1 MDKEAFWVNVHE
13 DKFEDQNLFE
23 GLLEN
28 FAVATKGDY
37 WFDFFIDRNHSLTYN
52 YIILLY

>member
-37 WFDFFIDRNHSLTYN
+37 WFDLFIQLIEIVR
-52 YIILLY
+52 

>member
-37 WFDFFIDRNHSLTYN
+37 WLHLIIDWNHSQVYN
-52 YIILLY
+52 

>member
-37 WFDFFIDRNHSLTYN
+37 WLDLIIDWNHSQVYN
-52 YIILLY
+52 

>member
-37 WFDFFIDRNHSLTYN
+37 LFDLFIDRNHLLTYN
-52 YIILLY
+52 CT

>member
-37 WFDFFIDRNHSLTYN
+37 WFDLFIDRNRSLTYN